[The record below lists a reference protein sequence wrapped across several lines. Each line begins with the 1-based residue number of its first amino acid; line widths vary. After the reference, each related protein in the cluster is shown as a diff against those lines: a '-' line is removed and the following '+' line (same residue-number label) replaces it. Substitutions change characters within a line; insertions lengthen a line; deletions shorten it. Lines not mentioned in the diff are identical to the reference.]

1 MTRYYLGVDV
11 GSTKT
16 HALVAD
22 ESGQALG
29 FGEDGAGNHESVG
42 YEGLRAAL
50 NSAAGRALA
59 AAGVAKAQIAG
70 AGFGVA
76 GYDWPSE
83 RTATLEAIATVG
95 LRAPVEAVND
105 ALLGVLARAKDGWGV
120 AVVSGTGCNCWGWDE
135 TRRRVGQVTGSGLV
149 MGEGV
154 GSGELVTMALQKVAH
169 EWTRRGPQ
177 TALTPALIRHA
188 GARNLPDL
196 LEGIVNGRYRL
207 SAAAAPL
214 VFQTAAAGD
223 PVALDLVRWAGAE
236 LGELANAVIRQLE
249 LETRTFDVVQIGSMF
264 DGSPL
269 LTEVMR
275 ATIHTVAPG
284 AQLVRLTAPPVV
296 GAVVLGMEA
305 AGLVPAEAV
314 RERLIRSVA
323 EAHWIGAMQ

>member
-1 MTRYYLGVDV
+1 MSNV
-11 GSTKT
+11 
-16 HALVAD
+16 
-22 ESGQALG
+22 Q
-29 FGEDGAGNHESVG
+29 
-42 YEGLRAAL
+42 
-50 NSAAGRALA
+50 
-59 AAGVAKAQIAG
+59 
-70 AGFGVA
+70 
-76 GYDWPSE
+76 
-83 RTATLEAIATVG
+83 
-95 LRAPVEAVND
+95 
-105 ALLGVLARAKDGWGV
+105 
-120 AVVSGTGCNCWGWDE
+120 GTPQG
-135 TRRRVGQVTGSGLV
+135 TFL
-149 MGEGV
+149 
-154 GSGELVTMALQKVAH
+154 LVTMALQKVAH

-188 GARNLPDL
+188 GARDLPDL
-196 LEGIVNGRYRL
+196 LEGIVNGRYHL

-275 ATIHTVAPG
+275 ATLHTVAPG

-314 RERLIRSVA
+314 RERLIWSVA